1 LLGAIWS
8 DEESGMSNWK
18 KLEASTL
25 RSKSSNIPS
34 SSPKESILADTGEL
48 LKIVA
53 ILVWLN

>member
-1 LLGAIWS
+1 VIWS